1 MIGGIAGRKDNPMT
15 TEHTIELTLDGA
27 VSGAEVISEW
37 ERKFEESVAS
47 AAKDILSGDFIHTV
61 ALTGPSCS
69 GKTTTAGKLEGY
81 LTDSG
86 RRVVP
91 VSIDDFYFDRD
102 MLHDRRQ
109 VPDYESPSALDLE
122 TFERFTSDLF
132 SGREAQLPVYNFKK
146 CRREGFRTVIS
157 QENDVYIFEGI
168 QALYPE
174 IYRSFDPAATRRVF
188 INVASSVKANG
199 TVFLPDEIRLVRRL
213 LRDYK
218 FRSSNGEFTLR
229 LWEGVRK
236 NEEAN
241 IFPPSA
247 NAEITIDST
256 VPYDIYVM
264 CPEVCEILRGVDL
277 YSSEYPAAKYVLEK
291 LETLAPYALD
301 RSLVP
306 ADSVI
311 REFIG

>member
-1 MIGGIAGRKDNPMT
+1 MN
-15 TEHTIELTLDGA
+15 TERIIELALGA
-27 VSGAEVISEW
+27 ATEVGDVISMWERNFEENVAAAAKEIVSG
-37 ERKFEESVAS
+37 ESV
-47 AAKDILSGDFIHTV
+47 HTV
-61 ALTGPSCS
+61 AMSGPSCS

-102 MLHDRRQ
+102 MLLDRKQ

-132 SGREAQLPVYNFKK
+132 CGREASLPIYDFKK
-146 CRREGFRTVIS
+146 CRRDGFRTIVP

-168 QALYPE
+168 QAMYPE
-174 IYRSFDPAATRRVF
+174 IYKSFDPAATCRVF
-188 INVASSVKANG
+188 INVASSVNADG
-199 TVFLPDEIRLVRRL
+199 TLFLPDEIRLVRRL

-229 LWEGVRK
+229 LWDGVRI

-247 NAEITIDST
+247 DAEITIDST
-256 VPYDIYVM
+256 VPYDLYVM
-264 CPEVCEILRGVDL
+264 CPEVCDILHGVDL
-277 YSSEYPAAKYVLEK
+277 YSSEYPAAKHILEK
-291 LETLAPYALD
+291 LESIAPYAISP
-301 RSLVP
+301 SLVP
-306 ADSVI
+306 GNSVI